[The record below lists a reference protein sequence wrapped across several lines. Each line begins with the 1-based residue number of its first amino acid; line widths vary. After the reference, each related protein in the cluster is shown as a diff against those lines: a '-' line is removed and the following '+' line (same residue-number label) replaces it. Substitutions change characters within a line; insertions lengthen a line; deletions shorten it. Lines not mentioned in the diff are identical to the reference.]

1 MFISPGAEWCEHKAQ
16 MGHWFD
22 AQPGQ
27 NAQPSVSSIYR
38 SKLFKLRC
46 WAAFFYN
53 LNLFGGPRS
62 TLLLFAEMLMR
73 RRLSWRLCLSNSA
86 FIWSP
91 RFKFWQDART
101 LLQKAIDEGK
111 ACCLASRILISR
123 SCCSYAIYANKKH
136 KNPPHAG
143 LPCLDR
149 QVWDH
154 EEGFGDCVRTSQ
166 NEESKEVR
174 GMSSLGNDDVLC
186 HIAISWWQP
195 L

>member
-53 LNLFGGPRS
+53 LNLFGGPTS
-62 TLLLFAEMLMR
+62 MLLLFAEMLMR

-111 ACCLASRILISR
+111 ACCLASRILIS
-123 SCCSYAIYANKKH
+123 CCLTRYTPTKNTKTHHMQVSRALIDNCETAKKALETACEPL
-136 KNPPHAG
+136 KMKKAKKWE
-143 LPCLDR
+143 
-149 QVWDH
+149 VWAPL
-154 EEGFGDCVRTSQ
+154 EMM
-166 NEESKEVR
+166 
-174 GMSSLGNDDVLC
+174 MSF
-186 HIAISWWQP
+186 AT
-195 L
+195 